1 MAAAWRAWGGSS
13 SADKRRR
20 SGLRRRR
27 RRRCR
32 VVRSRRSGLSRCCH
46 SVGNWTISHDVAQ
59 DLVTTLSPE
68 CNVPTWLPSLCVFS
82 GHVEMTGRPCADLK
96 SSDALI
102 AARDCHCGK
111 MMTRSASQYLF
122 AAVSPFDRFLSLSLR
137 NLKFDVGRH
146 CVLQPLPLLRTP
158 SAENGGCPAAESCPA
173 RSGGA
178 EVWRSVREDSH
189 MMSAEGGGGRD
200 SQNWVW

>member
-1 MAAAWRAWGGSS
+1 M
-13 SADKRRR
+13 
-20 SGLRRRR
+20 
-27 RRRCR
+27 
-32 VVRSRRSGLSRCCH
+32 
-46 SVGNWTISHDVAQ
+46 
-59 DLVTTLSPE
+59 SPE

-82 GHVEMTGRPCADLK
+82 GHFEMTGRPCADLK

-189 MMSAEGGGGRD
+189 MMSAEGGGGRGSPKLGLVGRLEVEVIKSEMFLD
-200 SQNWVW
+200 VVCECSFPQRAEDNDDEQRA